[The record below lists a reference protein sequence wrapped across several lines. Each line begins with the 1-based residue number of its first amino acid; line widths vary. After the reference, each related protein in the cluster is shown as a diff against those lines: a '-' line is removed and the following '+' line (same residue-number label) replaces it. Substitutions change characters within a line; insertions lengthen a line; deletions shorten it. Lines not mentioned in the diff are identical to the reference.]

1 MADNINQNTEA
12 NNADLFGNI
21 KIRDIGDEMKRSYI
35 DYAMSVIVGRA
46 LPDVRDGLKPIHR
59 RLLYGMYEM
68 GLKYNKPFKKS
79 ARVVGD
85 VMGKYHPHGDSAIYD
100 SLVRLAQDFSLRNT
114 LVDGQGNF
122 GSVDGDMAAAM
133 RYTEVRL
140 DKIADEVLSDI
151 DKDTVKFI
159 PNYDGSLME
168 PSVLPSKIPQL
179 LVNGSSGIAV
189 GMATNI
195 PTHNL
200 GEVCDGIIALIKN
213 PAISTKEMM
222 AIVKGPDFPTA
233 GILRGT
239 KGVYDY
245 FETGRGSLR
254 IQARAE
260 IEEMKGGRES
270 IIVTEIPYQVNK
282 TTLIE
287 TIAGLVRDKK
297 ITEISD
303 IRDESDRRGM
313 RLVIELKRDA
323 TGQVVLNQLFKHT
336 QLQTSFGVNML
347 AIVDGKPR
355 ILGIK
360 DVMRQYVRHRQEVI
374 TNRTRFDL
382 NKALKREHILQG
394 LLIALAN
401 LDEIVA
407 IIRKSK
413 DTAEAKLKLIARFK
427 LSDAQTQA
435 ILDMRLHQ
443 LTQLSSLAIEQE
455 QKELL
460 ALIKDLQDILANQ
473 HRVLDIIVG
482 ELEQVKKDYGDERRT
497 EISTDVTDFSI
508 EDLIDE
514 EEVVITLSNDGYAKR
529 IPLDTYKS
537 QNRGGKGIIGGR
549 TKEED
554 FIEHLF
560 VTSSHATI
568 LMFTNRGRVFA
579 LKAFE
584 IPEGNRQSKG
594 KAIVN
599 LLQISGEE
607 KVTSAVAIKDFD
619 PKNSGETYLTMCTR
633 MGTTKRV
640 ELSEFA
646 NIRRSGIIAI
656 GLEEGDVLVSTQL
669 TNGKSDIIIATKQG
683 KSIRFDET
691 QVRAMGRTAKGVR
704 GIRLAEGDNVVG
716 MEQGSKEGNQP
727 DVLSVCENGYGKR
740 TGFEEYRT
748 QHRGGV
754 GVITIKT
761 TQRNGPV
768 VGIKLVDESKDL
780 MIITEKGMA
789 IRLRCDEIR
798 SVGRNAQGVRLV
810 KLDEGD
816 KIARVAPVVKEEE
829 KIEEEESASA
839 TEAASSTKSK

>member
-1 MADNINQNTEA
+1 M
-12 NNADLFGNI
+12 LF
-21 KIRDIGDEMKRSYI
+21 RS
-35 DYAMSVIVGRA
+35 
-46 LPDVRDGLKPIHR
+46 
-59 RLLYGMYEM
+59 
-68 GLKYNKPFKKS
+68 
-79 ARVVGD
+79 
-85 VMGKYHPHGDSAIYD
+85 
-100 SLVRLAQDFSLRNT
+100 
-114 LVDGQGNF
+114 
-122 GSVDGDMAAAM
+122 
-133 RYTEVRL
+133 
-140 DKIADEVLSDI
+140 
-151 DKDTVKFI
+151 
-159 PNYDGSLME
+159 
-168 PSVLPSKIPQL
+168 
-179 LVNGSSGIAV
+179 AV

-200 GEVCDGIIALIKN
+200 AEICDGIIALIKN

-222 AIVKGPDFPTA
+222 QIVKGPDFPTG

-245 FETGRGSLR
+245 FESGRGSLK

-260 IEEMKGGRES
+260 IEEMKGGREA

-282 TTLIE
+282 TVLIE
-287 TIAGLVRDKK
+287 TIAGLVKDKK

-313 RLVIELKRDA
+313 RLVIELKREA

-355 ILGIK
+355 VLSMK
-360 DVMRQYVRHRQEVI
+360 EAMRQYIRHRQEVI

-382 NKALKREHILQG
+382 NKALKRSHILDG
-394 LLIALAN
+394 LLLAIAN
-401 LDEIVA
+401 LDEVVA

-413 DTAEAKLKLIARFK
+413 DAPEARTNLMARFK
-427 LSDAQTQA
+427 FTEPQAQA

-443 LTQLSSLAIEQE
+443 LTQLSSIAIEQE
-455 QKELL
+455 QKDLK
-460 ALIKDLQDILANQ
+460 ALIKELQDILGNPQ
-473 HRVLDIIVG
+473 RILDIIVE
-482 ELEQVKKDYGDERRT
+482 ELTKMKKDYGDERRT
-497 EISTDVTDFSI
+497 EISTDVTDFSVEDFI
-508 EDLIDE
+508 EE
-514 EEVVITLSNDGYAKR
+514 EEVVITLSHGGYAKR
-529 IPLDTYKS
+529 IPLDTYRS
-537 QNRGGKGIIGGR
+537 QNRGGKGIIGGK

-579 LKAFE
+579 LKAYE
-584 IPEGNRQSKG
+584 IPEGNRQGKG

-599 LLQISGEE
+599 MLQITGEE
-607 KVTSAVAIKDFD
+607 KVTSAVAFKDFD

-633 MGTTKRV
+633 FGTMKRV
-640 ELSEFA
+640 ALENFA

-656 GLEEGDVLVSTQL
+656 GLDEGDVLVSVQETH
-669 TNGKSDIIIATKQG
+669 G
-683 KSIRFDET
+683 KSIRFDEN
-691 QVRAMGRTAKGVR
+691 QVRSMGRTAHGVR
-704 GIRLAEGDNVVG
+704 AIRLAEGDVVIG
-716 MEQGSKEGNQP
+716 MEQGQREGEQP

-740 TGFEEYRT
+740 TEFSEYRT
-748 QHRGGV
+748 QHRGGM

-761 TQRNGPV
+761 SERNGKV

-780 MIITEKGMA
+780 MVITEKGMA
-789 IRLRCDEIR
+789 IRLRCEQIR

-816 KIARVAPVVKEEE
+816 KIAKVTPVVKEDEE
-829 KIEEEESASA
+829 KAKQELEIEEN
-839 TEAASSTKSK
+839 K

>member
-1 MADNINQNTEA
+1 MKENSSHEDAKAI
-12 NNADLFGNI
+12 DLFGSV
-21 KIRDIGDEMKRSYI
+21 KQKDIGEEMKSSYI

-46 LPDVRDGLKPIHR
+46 LPDVRDGLKPVHR
-59 RLLYGMYEM
+59 RILYAMQEM
-68 GLKYNKPFKKS
+68 GLKYNKSFKKS

-85 VMGKYHPHGDSAIYD
+85 VLGKYHPHGDFSVYD
-100 SLVRLAQDFSLRNT
+100 ALVRMAQTFSMRNT
-114 LVDGQGNF
+114 LVNGQGNF
-122 GSVDGDMAAAM
+122 GSVDGDSPAAM

-140 DKIADEVLSDI
+140 QAIADELLNDL
-151 DKDTVKFI
+151 DKDTVKFV
-159 PNYDGSLME
+159 PNYDGSLSE
-168 PSVLPSKIPQL
+168 PAVLPAKMPQL

-200 GEVCDGIIALIKN
+200 SEICEGIITLIKN
-213 PAISTKEMM
+213 PAITTKEMM
-222 AIVKGPDFPTA
+222 QIVKGPDFPTG

-239 KGVYDY
+239 KGVFDY

-254 IQARAE
+254 LECRAE
-260 IEEMKGGRES
+260 IEEMKGGREA

-282 TTLIE
+282 TNLIE
-287 TIAGLVRDKK
+287 SIAGLVKDKK

-313 RLVIELKRDA
+313 RLVIELKREA
-323 TGQVVLNQLFKHT
+323 TGQVVLNQLLKHT
-336 QLQTSFGVNML
+336 QLQISFGVNML

-355 ILGIK
+355 VLGIK

-382 NKALKREHILQG
+382 NKALKREHILEG

-401 LDEIVA
+401 LDEVVS
-407 IIRKSK
+407 IIRKAK
-413 DTAEAKLKLIARFK
+413 DANDAKIKLMNRFK
-427 LSDAQTQA
+427 LSEAQTQA

-443 LTQLSSLAIEQE
+443 LTQLSALAIEQE
-455 QKELL
+455 QKDLVTI
-460 ALIKDLQDILANQ
+460 IKDLQAILASPQ
-473 HRVLDIIVG
+473 KILDIIVK
-482 ELEQVKKDYGDERRT
+482 ELTEMKKQYGDERKT
-497 EISTDVTDFSI
+497 EISNEVSDFSI

-537 QNRGGKGIIGGR
+537 QNRGGKGIIGGK

-568 LMFTNRGRVFA
+568 LMFTTRGRVFA
-579 LKAFE
+579 LKAYE
-584 IPEGNRQSKG
+584 IPEGTRQSKG

-607 KVTSAVAIKDFD
+607 KVTSAVAICDFD
-619 PKNSGETYLTMCTR
+619 PANAGETYLTMCTR
-633 MGTTKRV
+633 MGTVKRV
-640 ELSEFA
+640 ELVDFA
-646 NIRRSGIIAI
+646 HIRRTGIIAI
-656 GLEEGDVLVSTQL
+656 GLEEGDVLVSVQQTH
-669 TNGKSDIIIATKQG
+669 GKSEIIIATKQG
-683 KSIRFDET
+683 KSIRFDEK

-704 GIRLAEGDNVVG
+704 GIRLAEGDNVIG
-716 MEQGSKEGNQP
+716 MEQAPKDGEQP
-727 DVLSVCENGYGKR
+727 AVLSVCENGYGKQ
-740 TGFEEYRT
+740 TEFSEYRS
-748 QHRGGV
+748 QNRGGS

-761 TQRNGPV
+761 TQRNGSV

-780 MIITEKGMA
+780 MVITEKGMA
-789 IRLRCDEIR
+789 IRIRCEEIR

-810 KLDEGD
+810 KLEESD

-829 KIEEEESASA
+829 ETSCELTAAAE
-839 TEAASSTKSK
+839 ASSEEK

>member
-1 MADNINQNTEA
+1 MAETNEQKNI
-12 NNADLFGNI
+12 DLFGSVRQ
-21 KIRDIGDEMKRSYI
+21 RDIGEEMKSSYI

-46 LPDVRDGLKPIHR
+46 LPDVRDGLKPVHR
-59 RLLYGMYEM
+59 RILYAMDEM
-68 GLKYNKPFKKS
+68 GLKYNKPYKKS

-85 VMGKYHPHGDSAIYD
+85 VLGKYHPHGDVAVYD
-100 SLVRLAQDFSLRNT
+100 ALVRMAQDFSMRNM
-114 LVDGQGNF
+114 LVNGQGNF
-122 GSVDGDMAAAM
+122 GSIDGDYPAAM

-140 DKIADEVLSDI
+140 QAIADELLSDL

-159 PNYDGSLME
+159 PNYDGSLQE
-168 PSVLPSKIPQL
+168 PSVLPAKIPQL

-195 PTHNL
+195 PPHNL
-200 GEVCDGIIALIKN
+200 AEVCKGIIEIINN
-213 PAISTKEMM
+213 PAITTREMM
-222 AIVKGPDFPTA
+222 HIVKGPDFPTG

-239 KGVYDY
+239 KGVMDY
-245 FETGRGSLR
+245 FETGRGSLKL
-254 IQARAE
+254 QARAE
-260 IEEMKGGRES
+260 IEEMKGGREA

-282 TTLIE
+282 TNLIE
-287 TIAGLVRDKK
+287 SIAGLVRDKK

-355 ILGIK
+355 VLGIK
-360 DVMRQYVRHRQEVI
+360 DVMRQYVRHRQEIVN
-374 TNRTRFDL
+374 NRTRFDL
-382 NKALKREHILQG
+382 NKALKRDHVLQG
-394 LLIALAN
+394 FLVALAN
-401 LDEIVA
+401 MDEVVA
-407 IIRKSK
+407 IIRKSR
-413 DTAEAKLKLIARFK
+413 DANEAKLALIKRFS
-427 LSDAQTQA
+427 LSEAQTQA

-455 QKELL
+455 QKEL
-460 ALIKDLQDILANQ
+460 ASLIKDLQDILGSPQ
-473 HRVLDIIVG
+473 RVLEIIVQ
-482 ELEQVKKDYGDERRT
+482 ELNQMIKDYGDKRRT
-497 EISTDVTDFSI
+497 EISTDITDFSI

-514 EEVVITLSNDGYAKR
+514 EDVVITLSNDGYAKR

-537 QNRGGKGIIGGR
+537 QNRGGKGIIGGK

-607 KVTSAVAIKDFD
+607 KVTSAVAICDFD
-619 PKNSGETYLTMCTR
+619 PKNAGETYLTMCTR
-633 MGTTKRV
+633 MGTIKRC
-640 ELSEFA
+640 ELAEFA
-646 NIRRSGIIAI
+646 NIRRTGIIAI
-656 GLEEGDVLVSTQL
+656 GLEEGDVLMSVQL
-669 TNGKSDIIIATKQG
+669 TNGKSDIVIATRQG
-683 KSIRFDET
+683 KSIRFDEN
-691 QVRAMGRTAKGVR
+691 QVRAMGRTAKGVI
-704 GIRLAEGDNVVG
+704 GIRMAEGDSAVG
-716 MEQGSKEGNQP
+716 MEHAPRESAQP

-740 TGFEEYRT
+740 TEFGEYRT
-748 QHRGGV
+748 QNRGGS

-761 TQRNGPV
+761 SERNGPV

-789 IRLRCDEIR
+789 IRIRCEEIR

-810 KLDEGD
+810 KLDDGD
-816 KIARVAPVVKEEE
+816 RIARVAPVVKEEE
-829 KIEEEESASA
+829 ERREDAEG
-839 TEAASSTKSK
+839 AAGAPAKAAD

>member
-1 MADNINQNTEA
+1 MEEQKTT
-12 NNADLFGNI
+12 DLFGNI
-21 KIRDIGDEMKRSYI
+21 KERDIGTEMKNSYI
-35 DYAMSVIVGRA
+35 DYAMSVIIGRA
-46 LPDVRDGLKPIHR
+46 LPDVRDGLKPVHR
-59 RLLYGMYEM
+59 RILYAMQEM

-85 VMGKYHPHGDSAIYD
+85 VLGKYHPHGDSSVYD
-100 SLVRLAQDFSLRNT
+100 ALVRMAQTFSMRNT
-114 LVDGQGNF
+114 LVNGQGNF
-122 GSVDGDMAAAM
+122 GSIDGDSPAAM

-140 DKIADEVLSDI
+140 QAIADELLNDL
-151 DKDTVKFI
+151 DKDTVKFV

-168 PSVLPSKIPQL
+168 PAVLPAKIPQL

-200 GEVCDGIIALIKN
+200 AEVCQGIIALIKN
-213 PAISTKEMM
+213 PAITTKEMM
-222 AIVKGPDFPTA
+222 QIVKGPDFPTG
-233 GILRGT
+233 GIIRGT
-239 KGVYDY
+239 KGIYDY
-245 FETGRGSLR
+245 FETGRGSVR
-254 IQARAE
+254 IQAKAE
-260 IEEMKGGRES
+260 IEEMKGGREA

-282 TTLIE
+282 TSLIE
-287 TIAGLVRDKK
+287 TIAGLVKDKK

-355 ILGIK
+355 ILSLK
-360 DVMRQYVRHRQEVI
+360 EVMRQYVHHRQEVI

-382 NKALKREHILQG
+382 NKALKRAHILDG
-394 LLIALAN
+394 LLVAIAN
-401 LDEIVA
+401 MDEVVA
-407 IIRKSK
+407 IIRGSK
-413 DTAEAKLKLIARFK
+413 DAPAAKVALMARFK
-427 LSDAQTQA
+427 LSEAQTQA
-435 ILDMRLHQ
+435 ILEMRLHQ
-443 LTQLSSLAIEQE
+443 LTQLSAIAIEQE
-455 QKELL
+455 QKEL
-460 ALIKDLQDILANQ
+460 AQTIKDLQDILANPQ
-473 HRVLDIIVG
+473 RILDIIVE
-482 ELEQVKKDYGDERRT
+482 ELTEIINKYGDERKS
-497 EISTDVTDFSI
+497 EIANEITDFSI
-508 EDLIDE
+508 EDLIE
-514 EEVVITLSNDGYAKR
+514 EEDVVITLSNDGYAKR

-560 VTSSHATI
+560 VTSSHSTI
-568 LMFTNRGRVFA
+568 LMFTTRGRVFA

-607 KVTSAVAIKDFD
+607 KVTSAVAFRNFD
-619 PKNSGETYLTMCTR
+619 PQNSGETYLTMCTR
-633 MGTTKRV
+633 MGTIKRV

-646 NIRRSGIIAI
+646 HIRRTGIIAI
-656 GLEEGDVLVSTQL
+656 GLEEGDILISVQETHG
-669 TNGKSDIIIATKQG
+669 NSDILIATKQG
-683 KSIRFDET
+683 KSIRFDEN

-704 GIRLAEGDNVVG
+704 GIRLAQGDSVVG
-716 MEQGSKEGNQP
+716 MEQAPRDGAQP

-740 TGFEEYRT
+740 TEFSEYRT
-748 QHRGGV
+748 QNRGGS

-761 TQRNGPV
+761 TARNGQV

-780 MIITEKGMA
+780 MVITEKGMA
-789 IRLRCDEIR
+789 IRIRCEQIR

-810 KLDEGD
+810 KLDEAD
-816 KIARVAPVVKEEE
+816 KIARVAPVVKEEAE
-829 KIEEEESASA
+829 QQEETLA
-839 TEAASSTKSK
+839 K

>member
-1 MADNINQNTEA
+1 MEEQKTT
-12 NNADLFGNI
+12 DLFGNI
-21 KIRDIGDEMKRSYI
+21 KERDIGTEMKNSYI
-35 DYAMSVIVGRA
+35 DYAMSVIIGRA
-46 LPDVRDGLKPIHR
+46 LPDVRDGLKPVHR
-59 RLLYGMYEM
+59 RILYAMQEM

-85 VMGKYHPHGDSAIYD
+85 VLGKYHPHGDTSVYD
-100 SLVRLAQDFSLRNT
+100 ALVRMAQTFSMRNT
-114 LVDGQGNF
+114 LVNGQGNF
-122 GSVDGDMAAAM
+122 GSIDGDSPAAM

-140 DKIADEVLSDI
+140 QAIADELLNDL
-151 DKDTVKFI
+151 DKDTVKFV

-168 PSVLPSKIPQL
+168 PAVLPAKIPQL

-200 GEVCDGIIALIKN
+200 AEVCQGIIALIKN
-213 PAISTKEMM
+213 PAITTKEMM
-222 AIVKGPDFPTA
+222 QIVKGPDFPTG
-233 GILRGT
+233 GIIRGT
-239 KGVYDY
+239 KGIYDY
-245 FETGRGSLR
+245 FETGRGSVR
-254 IQARAE
+254 IQAKAE
-260 IEEMKGGRES
+260 IEEMKGGREA

-282 TTLIE
+282 TSLIE
-287 TIAGLVRDKK
+287 TIAGLVKDKK

-355 ILGIK
+355 ILSIK
-360 DVMRQYVRHRQEVI
+360 EVMRQYVHHRQEVI

-382 NKALKREHILQG
+382 NKALKRAHVLDG
-394 LLIALAN
+394 LLVAIAN
-401 LDEIVA
+401 MDEVVA
-407 IIRKSK
+407 IIRGSK
-413 DTAEAKLKLIARFK
+413 DAPAAKIALMERFK
-427 LSDAQTQA
+427 LSEVQTQA

-443 LTQLSSLAIEQE
+443 LTQLSAIAIEQE
-455 QKELL
+455 QKEL
-460 ALIKDLQDILANQ
+460 AQTIKDLQDILANPQ
-473 HRVLDIIVG
+473 RILNIIVD
-482 ELEQVKKDYGDERRT
+482 ELTEVINKYGDARKT
-497 EISTDVTDFSI
+497 EIANEITDFSI
-508 EDLIDE
+508 EDLIE
-514 EEVVITLSNDGYAKR
+514 EEDVVITLSNDGYAKR

-560 VTSSHATI
+560 VTSSHSTI
-568 LMFTNRGRVFA
+568 LMFTTRGRVFA

-607 KVTSAVAIKDFD
+607 KVTSAVAFRNFD
-619 PKNSGETYLTMCTR
+619 PQNSGETYLTMCTR
-633 MGTTKRV
+633 MGTIKRV

-646 NIRRSGIIAI
+646 HIRRTGIIAI
-656 GLEEGDVLVSTQL
+656 GLEEGDILISVQETHG
-669 TNGKSDIIIATKQG
+669 NSDILIATKQG
-683 KSIRFDET
+683 KSIRFDEN

-704 GIRLAEGDNVVG
+704 GIRLASGDSVVG
-716 MEQGSKEGNQP
+716 MEQAPREGAQP

-740 TGFEEYRT
+740 TEFSEYRT
-748 QHRGGV
+748 QNRGGS

-761 TQRNGPV
+761 TARNGQV

-780 MIITEKGMA
+780 MVITEKGMA
-789 IRLRCDEIR
+789 IRIRCEQIR

-810 KLDEGD
+810 KLDEAD

-829 KIEEEESASA
+829 QHEEEL
-839 TEAASSTKSK
+839 TK

>member
-1 MADNINQNTEA
+1 MEEQKTT
-12 NNADLFGNI
+12 DLFGNI
-21 KIRDIGDEMKRSYI
+21 KERDIGTEMKNSYI
-35 DYAMSVIVGRA
+35 DYAMSVIIGRA
-46 LPDVRDGLKPIHR
+46 LPDVRDGLKPVHR
-59 RLLYGMYEM
+59 RILYAMQEM

-85 VMGKYHPHGDSAIYD
+85 VLGKYHPHGDSSVYD
-100 SLVRLAQDFSLRNT
+100 ALVRMAQTFSMRNT
-114 LVDGQGNF
+114 LVNGQGNF
-122 GSVDGDMAAAM
+122 GSIDGDSPAAM

-140 DKIADEVLSDI
+140 QAIADELLNDL
-151 DKDTVKFI
+151 DKDTVKFV

-168 PSVLPSKIPQL
+168 PAVLPAKIPQL

-200 GEVCDGIIALIKN
+200 AEVCNGIIALIKN
-213 PAISTKEMM
+213 PAITTKEMM
-222 AIVKGPDFPTA
+222 QIVKGPDFPTG
-233 GILRGT
+233 GIIRGT
-239 KGVYDY
+239 KGIYDY
-245 FETGRGSLR
+245 FETGRGSVR
-254 IQARAE
+254 IQAKAE
-260 IEEMKGGRES
+260 IEEMKGGREA

-282 TTLIE
+282 TSLIE
-287 TIAGLVRDKK
+287 TIAGLVKDKK

-355 ILGIK
+355 ILSLK
-360 DVMRQYVRHRQEVI
+360 EVMRQYVHHRQEVI

-382 NKALKREHILQG
+382 NKALKRAHILDG
-394 LLIALAN
+394 LLVAIAN
-401 LDEIVA
+401 MDEVVA
-407 IIRKSK
+407 IIRGSK
-413 DTAEAKLKLIARFK
+413 DAPAAKVALMARFK
-427 LSDAQTQA
+427 LSEAQTQA
-435 ILDMRLHQ
+435 ILEMRLHQ
-443 LTQLSSLAIEQE
+443 LTQLSAIAIEQE
-455 QKELL
+455 QKEL
-460 ALIKDLQDILANQ
+460 AQTIKDLQDILANPQ
-473 HRVLDIIVG
+473 RILDIIVE
-482 ELEQVKKDYGDERRT
+482 ELTEIVNKYGDERKS
-497 EISTDVTDFSI
+497 EIANEITDFSI
-508 EDLIDE
+508 EDLIE
-514 EEVVITLSNDGYAKR
+514 EEDVVITLSNDGYAKR

-560 VTSSHATI
+560 VTSSHSTI
-568 LMFTNRGRVFA
+568 LMFTTRGRVFA

-607 KVTSAVAIKDFD
+607 KVTSAVAFRNFD
-619 PKNSGETYLTMCTR
+619 PQNSGETYLTMCTR
-633 MGTTKRV
+633 MGTIKRV

-646 NIRRSGIIAI
+646 HIRRTGIIAI
-656 GLEEGDVLVSTQL
+656 GLEEGDILISVQETHG
-669 TNGKSDIIIATKQG
+669 NSDILIATKQG
-683 KSIRFDET
+683 KSIRFDEN

-704 GIRLAEGDNVVG
+704 GIRLAQGDSVVG
-716 MEQGSKEGNQP
+716 MEQAPREGAQP

-740 TGFEEYRT
+740 TEFSEYRT
-748 QHRGGV
+748 QNRGGS

-761 TQRNGPV
+761 TARNGQV
-768 VGIKLVDESKDL
+768 VGIKLVDETKDL
-780 MIITEKGMA
+780 MVITEKGMA
-789 IRLRCDEIR
+789 IRIRCEQIR

-810 KLDEGD
+810 KLDEAD

-829 KIEEEESASA
+829 QREEEEL
-839 TEAASSTKSK
+839 TK

>member
-1 MADNINQNTEA
+1 MEEQKTT
-12 NNADLFGNI
+12 DLFGNI
-21 KIRDIGDEMKRSYI
+21 KERDIGTEMKNSYI
-35 DYAMSVIVGRA
+35 DYAMSVIIGRA
-46 LPDVRDGLKPIHR
+46 LPDVRDGLKPVHR
-59 RLLYGMYEM
+59 RILYAMQEM

-85 VMGKYHPHGDSAIYD
+85 VLGKYHPHGDASVYD
-100 SLVRLAQDFSLRNT
+100 ALVRMAQTFSMRNT
-114 LVDGQGNF
+114 LVNGQGNF
-122 GSVDGDMAAAM
+122 GSIDGDSPAAM

-140 DKIADEVLSDI
+140 QAIADELLNDL

-159 PNYDGSLME
+159 PNYDGSLQE
-168 PSVLPSKIPQL
+168 PAVLPAKIPQL

-200 GEVCDGIIALIKN
+200 VEVCNGIIALIKN
-213 PAISTKEMM
+213 PSITTKEMM
-222 AIVKGPDFPTA
+222 QIVKGPDFPTG
-233 GILRGT
+233 GIIRGT
-239 KGVYDY
+239 KGIYDY
-245 FETGRGSLR
+245 FETGRGSVR
-254 IQARAE
+254 IQAKAE
-260 IEEMKGGRES
+260 IEEMKGGREA

-282 TTLIE
+282 TSLIE
-287 TIAGLVRDKK
+287 TIAGLVKDKK

-355 ILGIK
+355 ILSIK
-360 DVMRQYVRHRQEVI
+360 EVMRQYVHHRQEVI

-382 NKALKREHILQG
+382 NKALKRAHVLDG
-394 LLIALAN
+394 LLVAIAN
-401 LDEIVA
+401 MDEVVA
-407 IIRKSK
+407 IIRGSK
-413 DTAEAKLKLIARFK
+413 DAPAAKIALMERFK
-427 LSDAQTQA
+427 LSEVQTQA

-443 LTQLSSLAIEQE
+443 LTQLSAIAIEQE
-455 QKELL
+455 QKEL
-460 ALIKDLQDILANQ
+460 AQTIKDLQDILANPQ
-473 HRVLDIIVG
+473 RILNIIVD
-482 ELEQVKKDYGDERRT
+482 ELTEVINKYGDARKT
-497 EISTDVTDFSI
+497 EIANEITDFSI
-508 EDLIDE
+508 EDLIE
-514 EEVVITLSNDGYAKR
+514 EEDVVITLSNDGYAKR

-560 VTSSHATI
+560 VTSSHSTI
-568 LMFTNRGRVFA
+568 LMFTTRGRVFA

-607 KVTSAVAIKDFD
+607 KVTSAVAFRNFD
-619 PKNSGETYLTMCTR
+619 PQNSGETYLTMCTR
-633 MGTTKRV
+633 MGTIKRV

-646 NIRRSGIIAI
+646 HIRRTGIIAI
-656 GLEEGDVLVSTQL
+656 GLEEGDILISVQETHG
-669 TNGKSDIIIATKQG
+669 NSDILIATKQG
-683 KSIRFDET
+683 KSIRFDEN

-704 GIRLAEGDNVVG
+704 GIRLASGDSVVG
-716 MEQGSKEGNQP
+716 MEQAPREGAQP

-740 TGFEEYRT
+740 TEFSEYRT
-748 QHRGGV
+748 QNRGGS

-761 TQRNGPV
+761 TARNGQV

-780 MIITEKGMA
+780 MVITEKGMA
-789 IRLRCDEIR
+789 IRIRCEQIR

-810 KLDEGD
+810 KLDEAD

-829 KIEEEESASA
+829 QHEEEEL
-839 TEAASSTKSK
+839 TK

>member
-1 MADNINQNTEA
+1 MTDNINNNPQNQQPAPEVKSV
-12 NNADLFGNI
+12 DLFGNI
-21 KIRDIGDEMKRSYI
+21 KQRDVGEEMKKSYI

-46 LPDVRDGLKPIHR
+46 LPDVRDGLKPVHR
-59 RLLYGMYEM
+59 RILFAMQEM
-68 GLKYNKPFKKS
+68 GLKYNQPFKKS

-85 VMGKYHPHGDSAIYD
+85 VVGKYHPHGDTAVYD
-100 SLVRLAQDFSLRNT
+100 ALVRMAQDFSMRNM
-114 LVDGQGNF
+114 LVNGQGNF
-122 GSVDGDMAAAM
+122 GSIDGDSAAAM

-140 DKIADEVLSDI
+140 QAIANELLEDI

-159 PNYDGSLME
+159 PNYDGSLQE
-168 PSVLPSKIPQL
+168 PSVLPAKMPQL
-179 LVNGSSGIAV
+179 LVNGSNGIAV

-200 GEVCDGIIALIKN
+200 GEICDGIIALIKN
-213 PAISTKEMM
+213 PAISTREMM
-222 AIVKGPDFPTA
+222 QIVKGPDFPTG

-239 KGVYDY
+239 KGVFDY
-245 FETGRGSLR
+245 FETGKGSVKV
-254 IQARAE
+254 QAKAE
-260 IEEMKGGRES
+260 IEEMKGGRQA

-282 TTLIE
+282 TNLIE
-287 TIAGLVRDKK
+287 TIVGLVKDKK

-313 RLVIELKRDA
+313 RLVIELKRDGN
-323 TGQVVLNQLFKHT
+323 GQVVLNQLFKHT
-336 QLQTSFGVNML
+336 QLQTSFSVNML

-360 DVMRQYVRHRQEVI
+360 EVMRQYIKHRQEVI

-382 NKALKREHILQG
+382 NKALKREHILEG
-394 LLIALAN
+394 LL
-401 LDEIVA
+401 VA
-407 IIRKSK
+407 IANMDEVVSIIRNSK
-413 DTAEAKLKLIARFK
+413 DVSEAKLNLMNRFK
-427 LSDAQTQA
+427 LSEAQTQA

-443 LTQLSSLAIEQE
+443 LTQLSSIAIEQE
-455 QKELL
+455 QKDLM
-460 ALIKDLQDILANQ
+460 ALIKELQDILGSAQRILN
-473 HRVLDIIVG
+473 IIVD
-482 ELEQVKKDYGDERRT
+482 ELTKMKKDYADPRRT
-497 EISTDVTDFSI
+497 EIANEISDFSI
-508 EDLIDE
+508 EDLIE
-514 EEVVITLSNDGYAKR
+514 EQDVVITLSNDGYAKR
-529 IPLDTYKS
+529 IPLDTYRS
-537 QNRGGKGIIGGR
+537 QNRGGKGIIGGK

-584 IPEGNRQSKG
+584 IPEGTRMSKG

-599 LLQISGEE
+599 LLQITGEE
-607 KVTSAVAIKDFD
+607 KVTSAVAFRDFD

-633 MGTTKRV
+633 MGTIKRV

-646 NIRRSGIIAI
+646 HIRRTGIIAI
-656 GLEEGDVLVSTQL
+656 GLEEGDVLVSVQETH
-669 TNGKSDIIIATKQG
+669 GKSDIIIATKQG
-683 KSIRFDET
+683 KSIRFRED
-691 QVRAMGRTAKGVR
+691 QVRSMGRTAKGVR
-704 GIRLAEGDNVVG
+704 GIRLASGDNVVG
-716 MEQGSKEGNQP
+716 MEQADREGEQP

-740 TGFEEYRT
+740 TAFEEYRT
-748 QHRGGV
+748 QNRGGS

-761 TQRNGPV
+761 TQRNGGV

-780 MIITEKGMA
+780 MVITEKGMA
-789 IRLRCDEIR
+789 IRIRCEEIR

-810 KLDEGD
+810 RLDDND

-829 KIEEEESASA
+829 KPED
-839 TEAASSTKSK
+839 TEK

>member
-1 MADNINQNTEA
+1 MTDNL
-12 NNADLFGNI
+12 NNNNPQEQEQEIKNIDLFGNI
-21 KIRDIGDEMKRSYI
+21 KQRDVGEEMKKSYI

-46 LPDVRDGLKPIHR
+46 LPDVRDGLKPVHR
-59 RLLYGMYEM
+59 RILYAMQEM

-85 VMGKYHPHGDSAIYD
+85 VLGKYHPHGDTAVYD
-100 SLVRLAQDFSLRNT
+100 ALVRMAQDFSMRNM
-114 LVDGQGNF
+114 LVNGQGNF
-122 GSVDGDMAAAM
+122 GSVDGDSAAAM

-140 DKIADEVLSDI
+140 QSIADELLADI
-151 DKDTVKFI
+151 DKDTVKFV
-159 PNYDGSLME
+159 PNYDGSLQE
-168 PSVLPSKIPQL
+168 PAVLPGKMPQL
-179 LVNGSSGIAV
+179 LVNGSNGIAV

-200 GEVCDGIIALIKN
+200 GEICEGIIALIQN
-213 PAISTKEMM
+213 PAITTKEMM
-222 AIVKGPDFPTA
+222 QIVKGPDFPTG

-239 KGVYDY
+239 KGVFDY
-245 FETGRGSLR
+245 FETGKGSLK

-282 TTLIE
+282 TNLIE
-287 TIAGLVRDKK
+287 TIAGLVKDKK
-297 ITEISD
+297 IMEISD

-313 RLVIELKRDA
+313 RLVIELKRDGN
-323 TGQVVLNQLFKHT
+323 GQVVLNQLYKHT
-336 QLQTSFGVNML
+336 QLQTSFSVNML

-360 DVMRQYVRHRQEVI
+360 DVMRQYVKHRQEVI

-382 NKALKREHILQG
+382 NKALKREHILEG
-394 LLIALAN
+394 LLVAIAN
-401 LDEIVA
+401 MDEVVA
-407 IIRKSK
+407 IIRNSK
-413 DTAEAKLKLIARFK
+413 DASEAKLNLMNRFK
-427 LSDAQTQA
+427 LSEAQTQA

-443 LTQLSSLAIEQE
+443 LTQLSSIAIEQE
-455 QKELL
+455 QKDLM
-460 ALIKDLQDILANQ
+460 ALIKELQDILGSTQ
-473 HRVLDIIVG
+473 RILDIIVE
-482 ELEQVKKDYGDERRT
+482 ELTEMKKSYADARRT
-497 EISTDVTDFSI
+497 EISNEVSDFSI
-508 EDLIDE
+508 EDLIE
-514 EEVVITLSNDGYAKR
+514 EQEVVITLSNDGYAKR

-537 QNRGGKGIIGGR
+537 QNRGGKGIIGGK

-560 VTSSHATI
+560 VTSSHSTI

-599 LLQISGEE
+599 LLQITGEE
-607 KVTSAVAIKDFD
+607 KVTSAVAFRDFD

-633 MGTTKRV
+633 MGTIKRV
-640 ELSEFA
+640 ELTEFA
-646 NIRRSGIIAI
+646 NIRRTGIIAI
-656 GLEEGDVLVSTQL
+656 GLEEGDVLVSVQPTH
-669 TNGKSDIIIATKQG
+669 GKSDIIIATRNG
-683 KSIRFDET
+683 KSIRFDEN
-691 QVRAMGRTAKGVR
+691 QVRSMGRTAKGVR
-704 GIRLAEGDNVVG
+704 GIKLAQGDVVIG
-716 MEQGSKEGNQP
+716 MEQGEREGEQP

-740 TGFEEYRT
+740 TEFSEYRT
-748 QHRGGV
+748 QNRGGS

-761 TQRNGPV
+761 TQRNGCV

-780 MIITEKGMA
+780 MVITEKGMA
-789 IRLRCDEIR
+789 IRIRCEEIR

-810 KLDEGD
+810 RLDDND
-816 KIARVAPVVKEEE
+816 KISRVAPVVKEEE
-829 KIEEEESASA
+829 EKPEE
-839 TEAASSTKSK
+839 TLK